1 MATRK
6 KAAVAEAVAVAVAGT
21 PRKSRSPRK
30 AAAVVANTPPP
41 IVESKAEQPKLATK
55 RRRAPKSAPGL
66 VQGSLPTPGVDQ
78 ALERKLAKQPPRA
91 LASPIRVF
99 QMYVEPWQRELLDAS
114 FYPLDVSRV
123 APKELGL
130 TVWTQLQTNDATQGA
145 LLWGAVSWRFAEQ
158 TGMAG
163 ADWVRLIE
171 QQPGA
176 DVYFSCAD
184 TAQEAVFHN
193 PWLQTQ
199 VQLPRLQVLA
209 QAFFEAAG
217 LPVALLGSITPSSLY
232 CTAPMVVGTPQFW
245 AAYLPW
251 LRKVLTTADK
261 RMPAALRDELHAP
274 LPVGSAESAASYV
287 QLMVQMLL
295 PVFLRSQGQDFK
307 ALRLALPE
315 RERELNVHQKLL
327 REMKDVAHRTQ
338 SAWLAACWV
347 NYRNLYLGQTQSK
360 PWVQKHL
367 RSITPSEIKF
377 A

>member
-6 KAAVAEAVAVAVAGT
+6 KSAVAEAVADAVAGT
-21 PRKSRSPRK
+21 PRKSRTPRK
-30 AAAVVANTPPP
+30 AAAVVAKTPPP
-41 IVESKAEQPKLATK
+41 TLESKAAQPEPATK

-66 VQGSLPTPGVDQ
+66 AEGSQPTPGVDQ

-99 QMYVEPWQRELLDAS
+99 QMYVEPWHRELLDAS

-123 APKELGL
+123 APNELGL
-130 TVWTQLQTNDATQGA
+130 TVWSQLQTNDATQGA

-232 CTAPMVVGTPQFW
+232 CTAPMVVGTPKFW

-261 RMPAALRDELHAP
+261 RMPPALRDELHAP
-274 LPVGSAESAASYV
+274 LPVGSGESAASYV